1 MSVGSSGFVVA
12 SLLGHVGIPGLAPFV
27 AILLFMAGAA
37 AAFGVYLMGG
47 DPRTSARRA
56 GRIAVGALAIGC
68 FVTATVMPFIIHA
81 TPLLT
86 RPKTSAILE
95 IVSPRPGEL
104 IRGDPATIPVE
115 VRLTGGRIVPN
126 TSLHLVANE
135 GHIHLYLDGSIL
147 GMTGLTT
154 DIIVLPGVHTLRAEF
169 VAVDHGPFRPPVIAS
184 VTFRVRA

>member
-1 MSVGSSGFVVA
+1 
-12 SLLGHVGIPGLAPFV
+12 LAPFV

-37 AAFGVYLMGG
+37 AAFGAYLLGG
-47 DPRTSARRA
+47 HPQEKIRRV
-56 GRIAVGALAIGC
+56 GRIALGALAIGC
-68 FVTATVMPFIIHA
+68 LVTATAMPFIIHA

-86 RPKTSAILE
+86 RPTSSAVLE
-95 IVSPRPGEL
+95 IVFPRPGES

-115 VRLTGGRIVPN
+115 LQLAGGRIVPT
-126 TSLHLVANE
+126 TSLHLVANA

-147 GMTGLTT
+147 AMTGLTT
-154 DIIVLPGVHTLRAEF
+154 NIIVLPGVHTLRAEF